1 MLFCQIWR
9 WPDLQL
15 AQAIRPVKNC
25 QAPFSPKSE
34 DVCINPFHYTKVTSP
49 PLPIIMVPRC
59 APHTANGPQGS
70 GPTHTVT
77 GVGGGGGGALR
88 SVGGGD
94 GDGGRAEEEKREP
107 MDCSPTVSIQSTD
120 LQSPS
125 RFLANAFI
133 LLFKAIEV
141 TILLMINF

>member
-1 MLFCQIWR
+1 MKVLFFPLPLQPNCKKQPPHVLFCQIWR

-59 APHTANGPQGS
+59 APHTANGPPGS
-70 GPTHTVT
+70 GPTHVVT
-77 GVGGGGGGALR
+77 GSGNGGGGGGGGGGGVALR

-94 GDGGRAEEEKREP
+94 GDGVRVEEEKREP
-107 MDCSPTVSIQSTD
+107 MDCSPTVSIPSTD
-120 LQSPS
+120 
-125 RFLANAFI
+125 
-133 LLFKAIEV
+133 
-141 TILLMINF
+141 